1 MQPELRRRSVLGG
14 LAASA
19 LVAGQARADEVAF
32 GAYDAFTLYNAE
44 GPFLKDEVIL
54 LFHGFASAMP
64 NGAYRG
70 LYAAFS
76 ERFSI
81 IGFNYDYFDLDRN
94 DALMESAWTTLLK
107 DRDVTFAGTS
117 LGGFQANY
125 YAERYSVPRAVL
137 VNPIVDPVAQLAQF
151 VGQVR
156 VEKRGLDLTVTE
168 ADLMRYADRTAPPA
182 PGPERLV
189 ILATGDET
197 LDYRMAEAAY
207 AGPGNTVL
215 VFEGGGHTLDLN
227 DPLYLDPIRTFLS

>member
-1 MQPELRRRSVLGG
+1 MQRDVRRRSVLGG

-19 LVAGQARADEVAF
+19 LVAGQARADEVTF

-70 LYAAFS
+70 LYTAFS

-94 DALMESAWTTLLK
+94 DALMESAWTTLLM

-137 VNPIVDPVAQLAQF
+137 DGPYGKSATTAYSYRLNQSFAPRRDYEGDLSAIRQPLLVLAGADDESFVAERYEPVISASTQTGTYHVLPGVNHLGLVND
-151 VGQVR
+151 
-156 VEKRGLDLTVTE
+156 EKAIGIIASWLKRL
-168 ADLMRYADRTAPPA
+168 
-182 PGPERLV
+182 PG
-189 ILATGDET
+189 
-197 LDYRMAEAAY
+197 
-207 AGPGNTVL
+207 
-215 VFEGGGHTLDLN
+215 
-227 DPLYLDPIRTFLS
+227 